1 MTRKDSLSFD
11 VLQTLME
18 WQGENLQ
25 GHICFGK
32 VLAKSA
38 EVYYAKNFPK
48 VTKVSIVIIY

>member
-48 VTKVSIVIIY
+48 VTKVSVVIIY